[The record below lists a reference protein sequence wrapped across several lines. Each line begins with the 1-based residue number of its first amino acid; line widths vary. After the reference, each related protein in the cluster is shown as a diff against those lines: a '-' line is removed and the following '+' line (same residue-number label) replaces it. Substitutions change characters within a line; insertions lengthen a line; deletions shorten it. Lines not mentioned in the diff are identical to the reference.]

1 MIVDSISRQEKPD
14 VSQYLAKTRMMI
26 QEHIQLGEINE
37 KAPVFVVDDSYLKR
51 LDGTV
56 LSEKDKELTLENR
69 LRATLRIKSEDLPIY
84 KTLQERLES
93 IIKRRD
99 EEVEDTYSLLCSIM
113 NDLNKAQEQ
122 ELSSDLSM
130 GERAISQLLKQKID
144 NDELVSLITS
154 DINAIAEQ
162 QTKDFANWQIQD
174 SVVAKIRV
182 DIIKKLVEL
191 SRTHTAISKEKV
203 DYIPFAEQV
212 MKYIVR
218 YY

>member
-1 MIVDSISRQEKPD
+1 MKKKYQTEEDRKAANRDRQKRWYEKN
-14 VSQYLAKTRMMI
+14 AK
-26 QEHIQLGEINE
+26 
-37 KAPVFVVDDSYLKR
+37 
-51 LDGTV
+51 
-56 LSEKDKELTLENR
+56 
-69 LRATLRIKSEDLPIY
+69 
-84 KTLQERLES
+84 
-93 IIKRRD
+93 
-99 EEVEDTYSLLCSIM
+99 
-113 NDLNKAQEQ
+113 
-122 ELSSDLSM
+122 
-130 GERAISQLLKQKID
+130 
-144 NDELVSLITS
+144 
-154 DINAIAEQ
+154 

>member
-1 MIVDSISRQEKPD
+1 M
-14 VSQYLAKTRMMI
+14 
-26 QEHIQLGEINE
+26 
-37 KAPVFVVDDSYLKR
+37 FVVDDSYLKR
-51 LDGTV
+51 LDGTE
-56 LSEKDKELTLENR
+56 LGEKDKELTLENR

-99 EEVEDTYSLLCSIM
+99 EEVDDTYSLLCSIM
-113 NDLNKAQEQ
+113 NDLNDAQEQ

-162 QTKDFANWQIQD
+162 QTKDFTNWQIQD
-174 SVVAKIRV
+174 SVVGKIRV

-191 SRTHTAISKEKV
+191 SRTHTAFTKEKV

-212 MKYIVR
+212 MKYIIQ